1 MKYHQIL
8 ATVAAAGYPPLNEP
22 YITYSLDQ
30 GNVRWNVR
38 ISNIKK
44 RFKSLEVAKIFR
56 DGLLSNGYTPEP
68 VFINPQPKNR
78 NIVERKYY
86 RKEYT
91 GQDIILGPP
100 VVVRWD

>member
-1 MKYHQIL
+1 MKYSQIL
-8 ATVAAAGYPPLNEP
+8 ATVQAAGYPPLNEP

-38 ISNIKK
+38 VSNVKK

-56 DGLLSNGYTPEP
+56 DSLLTNGYAPDP
-68 VFINPQPKNR
+68 IFINPQPRNR
-78 NIVERKYY
+78 NIVERKYN

-91 GQDIILGPP
+91 GQDLIRGPP